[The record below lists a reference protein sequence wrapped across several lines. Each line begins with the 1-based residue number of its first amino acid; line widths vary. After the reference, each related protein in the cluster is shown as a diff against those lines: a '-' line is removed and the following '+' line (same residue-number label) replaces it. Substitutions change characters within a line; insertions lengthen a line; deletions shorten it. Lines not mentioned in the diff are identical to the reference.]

1 MSNKHFKFA
10 TGLMLH
16 LGIILT
22 LEGDMGMV
30 KTKLL
35 GSAIAQGIAES
46 APIHLMEQHAS
57 FAGWN
62 LSLGIAMILVGFGM
76 HAWITKREERP
87 VKVHAV
93 KKKPKKSLF
102 WVRLHI

>member
-1 MSNKHFKFA
+1 MSNTRFKFL
-10 TGLMLH
+10 TGLTLH
-16 LGIILT
+16 MGIILT

-35 GSAIAQGIAES
+35 GSAIAQGITES
-46 APIHLMEQHAS
+46 APMHLVEQHAS

-62 LSLGIAMILVGFGM
+62 LSLGIAMILIGFGM

-102 WVRLHI
+102 WMRLHI